1 MPSFCVV
8 AFAPDRQ
15 EEWIDLVLADDVR
28 GAAEIVSHLRTNAT
42 IVTVLDPVR
51 LRELAV
57 AAEQLTEQ
65 TFAAWVKS
73 FNTPTGRR
81 PASLTIQRWI
91 AGADNYADVL
101 EGASVDD
108 LIRAAAGDLANSA
121 VVDTISRTVFE
132 ANDGKFYSVS
142 AEAVLERIDDES

>member
-1 MPSFCVV
+1 MPAFCVI
-8 AFAPDRQ
+8 AFDADRQ
-15 EEWIDLVLADDVR
+15 QEWVDLVLADDVR

-51 LRELAV
+51 LRKLAA
-57 AAEQLTEQ
+57 AAEQLSEQ

-108 LIRAAAGDLANSA
+108 LIRAAAGDLTNSA
-121 VVDTISRTVFE
+121 VLDTLGRAVFE
-132 ANDGKFYSVS
+132 ASDGNHYTVS